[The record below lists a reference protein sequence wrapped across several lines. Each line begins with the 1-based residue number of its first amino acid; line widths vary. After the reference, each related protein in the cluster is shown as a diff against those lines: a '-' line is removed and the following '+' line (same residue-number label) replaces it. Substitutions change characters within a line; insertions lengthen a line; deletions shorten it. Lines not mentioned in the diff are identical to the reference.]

1 MRSRIGIGKSFIV
14 FLFLFTLVLAGCG
27 GGGGDSTPPPP
38 PVVNDINGSAS
49 GSGATGS
56 VFVIDGNNL
65 SNPSSVDFRDATTNA
80 VVAHATID
88 FAANIYIKATVP
100 TSGLTTT
107 TYKVTVTTPG
117 GTSNAEDFLVLPS
130 VSFSPSAINWA
141 VTYSLPQ
148 AQTGFSTVISS
159 ITSSAT
165 ISSSATTTNYI
176 YAIGGNLSSSSTDSK
191 GSNTAT
197 VYSNVIN
204 DANGALLYSG
214 WTSSVTLLPEA
225 RSFTASVSANKFNS
239 QVSKN
244 GTIYVIGGLDGSGN
258 AADTVYYASLN
269 GDGTIPDASSAGTWT
284 ATTRLPKALFAEGA
298 AIYHGYI
305 YIAGGNDSS
314 GAPVADV
321 YYAKINRDGTLGSW
335 ATLSSLPAA
344 RAYHQLLAVAGALY
358 VIGGD
363 SGSVDPLSNTA
374 SSSTGLSSVLYSQIN
389 IADGTLSAWTSSNG
403 LGKYREKH
411 TAVVA
416 GGYIVVTG
424 GLYNGSA
431 GSSESEYASIS
442 ADGSLTPFNGAT
454 GTNTI
459 SSLSSYNP
467 FNQSSVFFA
476 DSSGNP
482 HIYIL
487 GGQDVTSGNPS
498 SGCWFQY

>member
-1 MRSRIGIGKSFIV
+1 MHSRIGIGRSFIA

-27 GGGGDSTPPPP
+27 GGGGGSTPPPP
-38 PVVNDINGSAS
+38 PVVNDINGGTS

-65 SNPSSVDFRDATTNA
+65 SNPSSVDFRDTTTNA

-88 FAANIYIKATVP
+88 SAANIYIKAAVP

-107 TYKVTVTTPG
+107 TYKVTVTTAG

-130 VSFSPSAINWA
+130 VSFSPSAINWT
-141 VTYSLPQ
+141 VTSNLPQ
-148 AQTGFSTVISS
+148 ALTGFSTVISS

-165 ISSSATTTNYI
+165 ISSAATTTNYI

-197 VYSNVIN
+197 VYSNVISG
-204 DANGALLYSG
+204 ANGALIYSN
-214 WTSSVTLLPEA
+214 WTTTVTPLPEA
-225 RSFTASVSANKFNS
+225 RGFAASVSANKFNS
-239 QVSKN
+239 QVSGK

-269 GDGTIPDASSAGTWT
+269 ADGIIPDISSAGTWT
-284 ATTRLPKALFAEGA
+284 ATTQLPMALFAEGA

-314 GAPVADV
+314 GTPVANV
-321 YYAKINRDGTLGSW
+321 YYAKINKDGTLGSW
-335 ATLSSLPAA
+335 ATLSALPAA
-344 RAYHQLLAVAGALY
+344 RAYHQLLAAAGSLY

-363 SGSVDPLSNTA
+363 SGSADPLTYNA
-374 SSSTGLSSVLYSQIN
+374 SSSSALSSVLYSQIN
-389 IADGTLSAWTSSNG
+389 IADGTLSAWANTSG

-424 GLYNGSA
+424 GLYNGTP
-431 GSSESEYASIS
+431 GSSESVYASIK
-442 ADGSLTPFNGAT
+442 ADGSLTSFNGAT

-476 DSSGNP
+476 DSNGNP

-487 GGQDVTSGNPS
+487 GGQDVTTGNPS